1 MNRRSLVPTMSL
13 LEAFEAS
20 ARHGSFTH
28 AASEL
33 HLTQSAVSRQVQAL
47 EESLGMQLF
56 NRYGRKIILTEI
68 GAGYAREIA
77 NALASIR
84 SASGCWIASIG
95 NSSHFRF

>member
-47 EESLGMQLF
+47 EESLGKL
-56 NRYGRKIILTEI
+56 
-68 GAGYAREIA
+68 
-77 NALASIR
+77 
-84 SASGCWIASIG
+84 
-95 NSSHFRF
+95 